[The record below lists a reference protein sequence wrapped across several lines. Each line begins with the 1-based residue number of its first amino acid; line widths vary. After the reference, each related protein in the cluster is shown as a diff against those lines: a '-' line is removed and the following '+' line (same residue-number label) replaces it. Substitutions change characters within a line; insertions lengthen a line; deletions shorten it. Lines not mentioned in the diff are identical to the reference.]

1 MSFSENKETVD
12 EMLKDNGVKTQFP
25 VAEFIATMGFFLI
38 MFVEHLVMSL
48 QHRHGEVDSSSRE
61 QSSADERR
69 KLIDWHNS
77 GHEGQDHYHHHENQD
92 NQNGMLIGISAL
104 LLFYY
109 FIIIIDS
116 NLSRL
121 IITGFHVT
129 YGCKCYTLYTIKH
142 ESLASTEI

>member
-1 MSFSENKETVD
+1 MSFSEIKETVD

-25 VAEFIATMGFFLI
+25 VAEFIVTMGFFLI
-38 MFVEHLVMSL
+38 MFMEHLVMSL
-48 QHRHGEVDSSSRE
+48 QHRHGEVDSSFNSSSRE

-92 NQNGMLIGISAL
+92 YENGMLFGISVL

-116 NLSRL
+116 NGIS
-121 IITGFHVT
+121 ITFQD
-129 YGCKCYTLYTIKH
+129 
-142 ESLASTEI
+142 